1 MKDSMGEL
9 TFTIIIIV
17 AAALILAFV
26 TSMLSDDGGLF
37 SRVKKWWDKSET
49 SEAYNYDSSMIE
61 NI

>member
-17 AAALILAFV
+17 AAGLILAFV
-26 TSMLSDDGGLF
+26 TAMLSDDSGLF
-37 SRVKKWWDKSET
+37 SKIKGWWDNT
-49 SEAYNYDSSMIE
+49 EAYNYDSSMIE